1 MQADNIVIFDK
12 GLLYTI
18 EREPFETNA
27 SLYRRGW
34 FIINNKNNETNNNKL
49 ISDSIININKNRV
62 TSYVGYTN
70 DLVKR
75 LALHNKS
82 KGAKFT
88 KGRKWTLIYKK
99 CYKTKSLAMKN
110 EYILKKNQKKRNLIK
125 KKFIKNI

>member
-1 MQADNIVIFDK
+1 
-12 GLLYTI
+12 
-18 EREPFETNA
+18 
-27 SLYRRGW
+27 
-34 FIINNKNNETNNNKL
+34 
-49 ISDSIININKNRV
+49 
-62 TSYVGYTN
+62 VGYTN

-125 KKFIKNI
+125 KKFIENN

>member
-1 MQADNIVIFDK
+1 MKFFVY
-12 GLLYTI
+12 LL
-18 EREPFETNA
+18 
-27 SLYRRGW
+27 
-34 FIINNKNNETNNNKL
+34 
-49 ISDSIININKNRV
+49 ININKNKA

-125 KKFIKNI
+125 KKFIENN

>member
-1 MQADNIVIFDK
+1 MKFFVY
-12 GLLYTI
+12 LL
-18 EREPFETNA
+18 
-27 SLYRRGW
+27 
-34 FIINNKNNETNNNKL
+34 
-49 ISDSIININKNRV
+49 ININKNRT

-110 EYILKKNQKKRNLIK
+110 EYILKKNQKKRNLLK
-125 KKFIKNI
+125 KKFIENI

>member
-1 MQADNIVIFDK
+1 MKFFVY
-12 GLLYTI
+12 LL
-18 EREPFETNA
+18 
-27 SLYRRGW
+27 
-34 FIINNKNNETNNNKL
+34 
-49 ISDSIININKNRV
+49 ININKNRV

-75 LALHNKS
+75 ITLHNKS

-125 KKFIKNI
+125 KNFIENN

>member
-1 MQADNIVIFDK
+1 MKFFVY
-12 GLLYTI
+12 LL
-18 EREPFETNA
+18 
-27 SLYRRGW
+27 
-34 FIINNKNNETNNNKL
+34 
-49 ISDSIININKNRV
+49 ININKNRA

-70 DLVKR
+70 DIVKR

-125 KKFIKNI
+125 KKFIENN

>member
-1 MQADNIVIFDK
+1 MKFFVY
-12 GLLYTI
+12 LL
-18 EREPFETNA
+18 
-27 SLYRRGW
+27 
-34 FIINNKNNETNNNKL
+34 
-49 ISDSIININKNRV
+49 ININKNKV

-70 DLVKR
+70 NLNKR

-110 EYILKKNQKKRNLIK
+110 EYLLKKNQKKRNLIK
-125 KKFIKNI
+125 RQFIENN

>member
-1 MQADNIVIFDK
+1 MKFFVY
-12 GLLYTI
+12 LL
-18 EREPFETNA
+18 
-27 SLYRRGW
+27 
-34 FIINNKNNETNNNKL
+34 
-49 ISDSIININKNRV
+49 ININKNKA

-110 EYILKKNQKKRNLIK
+110 EYKLKKNQKKRNLIK
-125 KKFIKNI
+125 KKFIENN

>member
-1 MQADNIVIFDK
+1 MKFFVY
-12 GLLYTI
+12 LL
-18 EREPFETNA
+18 
-27 SLYRRGW
+27 
-34 FIINNKNNETNNNKL
+34 
-49 ISDSIININKNRV
+49 ININNNRA

-125 KKFIKNI
+125 KNFIENN

>member
-1 MQADNIVIFDK
+1 MKFFVY
-12 GLLYTI
+12 LL
-18 EREPFETNA
+18 
-27 SLYRRGW
+27 
-34 FIINNKNNETNNNKL
+34 
-49 ISDSIININKNRV
+49 ININKNKA

-70 DLVKR
+70 DLVKS

-99 CYKTKSLAMKN
+99 CYKTKSLAMKD

-125 KKFIKNI
+125 KKFIENN